1 LYGTSLFN
9 GRPGIATDPT
19 RPGVIQTRY
28 GLLDPSP
35 IAGETL
41 LPRNFGRGPGSIQ
54 FNLRASKTINFGT
67 VKDSTDQT
75 ERPRYG
81 LICTLQMRNLL
92 NHNNPGP
99 IIGNI
104 ASPLF
109 GRANSAAGNSTTV
122 GTGLSE
128 SATNRRFE
136 LQMRFTF

>member
-1 LYGTSLFN
+1 MIPTS
-9 GRPGIATDPT
+9 
-19 RPGVIQTRY
+19 Y
-28 GLLDPSP
+28 GLLDPAPAS
-35 IAGETL
+35 GETL
-41 LPRNFGRGPGSIQ
+41 LTRNLGRGPGSVQ
-54 FNLRASKTINFGT
+54 FNMRLSRTIGFGR
-67 VKDSTDQT
+67 VEGSADSP

-109 GRANSAAGNSTTV
+109 GKANQSADASTQT
-122 GTGLSE
+122 GTNFSE